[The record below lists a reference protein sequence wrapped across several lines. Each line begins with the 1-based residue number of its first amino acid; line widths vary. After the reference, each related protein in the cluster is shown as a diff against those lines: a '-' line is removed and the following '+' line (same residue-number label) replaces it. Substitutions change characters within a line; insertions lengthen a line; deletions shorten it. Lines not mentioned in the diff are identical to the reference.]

1 MAGGSLGQVYHDN
14 TLKNR
19 QPKQVQEEREVS
31 TYNYNYITSQVFTSA
46 AASGILTNDLVS
58 IMESREGTAVLAGTV
73 QQ

>member
-19 QPKQVQEEREVS
+19 QPKQVQEEREVF
-31 TYNYNYITSQVFTSA
+31 TYNYITSQVFTSA